1 MLDNFANCKT
11 YIMKKLI
18 TVWILSCLTLVAK
31 AQNGT
36 IRLISGSKSDAVG
49 YAGDGEIDTNALYSK
64 ITSIA
69 TDSSGNIYVM
79 DQCNFRIR
87 KIDAATHVV
96 HTIAG
101 NGTSGFSGD
110 GGPAVL
116 AQIGFAPFSPTN
128 LGSLLCSS
136 PDGTVYFYDFGNQR
150 IRKVD
155 RITGTISTIAGGGT
169 ATEDSVSGLSAAI
182 SATCLHYHNGNLY
195 FSDNQNIK
203 KLNLSTNLL
212 TTAYSLGYQSVFA
225 FDRHNNIYIVNCQA
239 GIVKKITPAGTETVV
254 AGSTI
259 RHRTNGD
266 GELATNTKLLYCGSI
281 TVDTAGNIYL
291 GTFNYMLRVDHT
303 DGRINTVLGSST
315 YFQSIYYPIYFY
327 GLLVN
332 GTTIF
337 PSYTYAAPADA
348 YGSLLPSNAPYAD
361 PYSGKIFFNSLARIV
376 SYQEPGFSI
385 GAIRVKDTALTPPCT
400 LPSIHRYA
408 VSGTIRGVPPA
419 GDSITL
425 SIDYG
430 DASGVQFRFPYIAP
444 TGIGGDTLYRFG
456 DSTLWLGEHT
466 FSMPGLYPV
475 QEILSTSSHCRNYVT
490 VPDTVGSSCNVTGVN
505 HLWLYS
511 NSDTITTAPCLPYST
526 ARIHVEGSVFT
537 LDDAFYPTALVLTA
551 TDSAYVLFDFQ
562 DGTTELQKVA
572 LDESGLFNATAYHN
586 YPMGMTDFVPFVTA
600 RLNNGLDVCTT
611 QFSNCGSE
619 LHSLSV
625 PDCTVPGTASSGI
638 VVPDSAYTLCSTPF
652 NATFAVGS
660 TLTGSS
666 IAYDSLSYYVNF
678 GDGSDTTI
686 TIMRSSDGWGN
697 YFMSDTIHHTYYMP
711 GAYTTAITPSDG
723 SGTMIDSTL
732 TVGSSCSHLSGVY
745 YRDGNANCTA
755 DADERRLS
763 FWPMAVV
770 NNTLNDT
777 SFAWCDTFGHYALSL
792 INGNSY
798 TIIPNYFGY
807 FGYGSDSF
815 VLSCPASGFF
825 NITPTPGSTYTQDFA
840 FTCAGSPASVDMNL
854 AGFAWGII
862 PGDTGVVGIWSS
874 NDWGYMCDSLN
885 STVTL
890 TLDPLLTYVGMWDGP
905 APTSVSGSTLTWN
918 FHTQANLLDFHADVK
933 VRCATT
939 ATMGSSV
946 CNTLHV
952 TPTSFPDPDTANNTY
967 NWCEPVRSSW
977 DPNEKEVAPK
987 GFGPEGYILN
997 GTPLTY
1003 TVHFQNTGTARAR
1016 NITINDTISEHLDI
1030 ATLQVVSSSAPVL
1043 VYQPELTGNLIKFRF
1058 NDINLPDS
1066 GTDFNGSNG
1075 YVVFNIYPKA
1085 GLEPGT
1091 QINNTVG
1098 IYFDYNPAVVTNTTT
1113 NTIEYELGA
1122 ISGGT
1127 EVCVAGTLA
1136 LSNSIAGGVWSATNS
1151 HATVSATGVV
1161 TGVSAG
1167 VDTIYYTAYGGDQ
1180 KVFKVI
1186 TINPLPVV
1194 SATTGTPSVCPAA
1207 TTTLSN
1213 STTGGTWSSS
1223 NANATVAGGVVTGVT
1238 TGSSIISYSVTNG
1251 CGTAIDTMLVTI
1263 EPLPVVGITT
1273 GAAGVCAGSTT
1284 TLVNPT
1290 GGGTWSSSTTSH
1302 ATVAGGIVT
1311 GVGAGTA
1318 VISYAVTNACGTV
1331 ADTMLFTV
1339 NPLPDAGTITGTN
1352 HVCVGGSVTL
1362 TNAASGGS
1370 WLASTGT
1377 ADVTGGVVTG
1387 VSAGNMVIF
1396 YTVTNTCGTAE
1407 DTMAMVVN
1415 AVPDAGTITGTTTIC
1430 NGTSSTLTA
1439 SMSGGAWSSSNA
1451 ATASVDATGVVNAIT
1466 TGSATISYMLS
1477 NECGADTATTS
1488 ISIVSLPDPGT
1499 ISGADTVC
1507 PGATISLSASVGSG
1521 TWSTSDNSLASVTSG
1536 GVVTGVGAGSV
1547 TISYQVS
1554 NVCGPNTATYSVT
1567 VLPLTAC
1574 PDNVNDI
1581 LIATGITL
1589 YPNPNDG
1596 TFTIAGTWPGSDR
1609 QVTIEIVNMLG
1620 QTAYKNTATVTN
1632 GELKVLLQTTNLAV
1646 GSYLVRLSDGGQVQ
1660 ALRCTVSK

>member
-1 MLDNFANCKT
+1 
-11 YIMKKLI
+11 MKKLI
-18 TVWILSCLTLVAK
+18 TVWILSFLVSFCY
-31 AQNGT
+31 AQTNTVSLKTGT
-36 IRLISGSKSDAVG
+36 KNFTSG
-49 YAGDGEIDTNALYSK
+49 YAGDGMIDTMALYDR

-69 TDSSGNIYVM
+69 ADSSGNLYIY
-79 DQCNFRIR
+79 DQNNYRIR
-87 KIDAATHVV
+87 KIHSSTHIVT
-96 HTIAG
+96 TIAG
-101 NGTSGFSGD
+101 NGAPGFSGD

-116 AQIGFAPFSPTN
+116 AQVGAAPPNTAVGGRMTCSP
-128 LGSLLCSS
+128 GG
-136 PDGTVYFYDFGNQR
+136 DIYFFDYGNNR

-155 RITGTISTIAGGGT
+155 ASTGTITTIAGGGT
-169 ATEDSVSGLSAAI
+169 SMSDSVDALTADIFASAI
-182 SATCLHYHNGNLY
+182 QYFNGYIY
-195 FSDNQNIK
+195 FSDHYSIR
-203 KLNLSTNLL
+203 KLDPATHLL
-212 TTAYSLGYQSVFA
+212 TYVHTSIDDISTMTVDNWG
-225 FDRHNNIYIVNCQA
+225 NIYFAVNNESV
-239 GIVKKITPAGTETVV
+239 VKKIDPTGTISIV
-254 AGSTI
+254 AGSLYQ
-259 RHRTNGD
+259 HGASGD
-266 GELATNTKLLYCGSI
+266 GGPATNAKLSYPSSI
-281 TVDTAGNIYL
+281 TTDPEGNVYIGNGFVVRKVSASNGYI
-291 GTFNYMLRVDHT
+291 H
-303 DGRINTVLGSST
+303 TVLGNGKPDIYLAYTGSASSGT
-315 YFQSIYYPIYFY
+315 SIFA
-327 GLLVN
+327 
-332 GTTIF
+332 
-337 PSYTYAAPADA
+337 SYLSPLPADTYEDDGFNVYFSAALGKLFAASSKKIIA
-348 YGSLLPSNAPYAD
+348 YNPPAYTVHTFSVRDTLLS
-361 PYSGKIFFNSLARIV
+361 S
-376 SYQEPGFSI
+376 
-385 GAIRVKDTALTPPCT
+385 PCT
-400 LPSIHRYA
+400 LPGVHAYA
-408 VSGTIRGVPPA
+408 FSGNLAGTPPT
-419 GDSITL
+419 GDSINV
-425 SIDYG
+425 IFDYYDG
-430 DASGVQFRFPYIAP
+430 TSYTMRLPLVPYIDGSGTTVYGFGNSSAY
-444 TGIGGDTLYRFG
+444 TGTHSF
-456 DSTLWLGEHT
+456 T
-466 FSMPGLYPV
+466 MPGLYPV
-475 QEILSTSSHCRNYVT
+475 CISFSADNHFTNIYPAL
-490 VPDTVGSSCNVTGVN
+490 DTVGSSCNFAGVN
-505 HLWLYS
+505 HLWIYS
-511 NSDTITTAPCLPYST
+511 TSDSITTAPCVPSAT
-526 ARIHVEGSVFT
+526 VRFHIEGNAFTFNSDFSYGPLFLTPFDSV
-537 LDDAFYPTALVLTA
+537 
-551 TDSAYVLFDFQ
+551 YVTFDFQ
-562 DGTTELQKVA
+562 DGTTELQKVPFY
-572 LDESGLFNATAYHN
+572 DYSEGLYNATTYHN
-586 YPMGMTDFVPFVTA
+586 YPIGMTDVAPVVSA
-600 RLNNGLDVCTT
+600 RLNNGLDINT
-611 QFSNCGSE
+611 QIMHSFSI
-619 LHSLSV
+619 
-625 PDCTVPGTASSGI
+625 PDCSIPGTASSS
-638 VVPDSAYTLCSTPF
+638 VVIPDSAYTLCSTPF
-652 NATFAVGS
+652 NAAFAVGS

-905 APTSVSGSTLTWN
+905 APTSVSGGTLTWN

-977 DPNEKEVAPK
+977 DPNEKEVSPK

-1085 GLEPGT
+1085 GLAPGT

-1136 LSNSIAGGVWSATNS
+1136 LSNSIAGGVWSAANA
-1151 HATVSATGVV
+1151 HATVSAAGLV

-1186 TINPLPVV
+1186 AINPLPVV
-1194 SATTGTPSVCPAA
+1194 STTTGTPSVCPAA

-1213 STTGGTWSSS
+1213 STTGGTWASS

-1238 TGSSIISYSVTNG
+1238 TGSSIISYSVTNT
-1251 CGTAIDTMLVTI
+1251 CGTAVDTMLVTI
-1263 EPLPVVGITT
+1263 EPLPVVSITT
-1273 GAAGVCAGSTT
+1273 GAASVCAGSTT
-1284 TLVNPT
+1284 TLSNTT
-1290 GGGTWSSSTTSH
+1290 GGGTWSSSTASH

-1311 GVGAGTA
+1311 GVAAGTA
-1318 VISYAVTNACGTV
+1318 VISYAVSNACGTV

-1362 TNAASGGS
+1362 TNAATGGT

-1377 ADVTGGVVTG
+1377 ADVTDGVVTG
-1387 VSAGNMVIF
+1387 LSAGNVVIF

-1407 DTMAMVVN
+1407 DTMAIVVN

-1430 NGTSSTLTA
+1430 NGTSSTLAA
-1439 SMSGGAWSSSNA
+1439 SMSGGTWSSSNA
-1451 ATASVDATGVVNAIT
+1451 ATASVDATGVVNAISV
-1466 TGSATISYMLS
+1466 GSATISYVLS

-1488 ISIVSLPDPGT
+1488 INVVNLPDPGT

-1507 PGATISLSASVGSG
+1507 PGATISLYASVGSG
-1521 TWSTSDNSLASVTSG
+1521 TWSTSDNTLASVSSS

-1574 PDNVNDI
+1574 PDNVSTMPGNTS
-1581 LIATGITL
+1581 LTL

-1596 TFTIAGTWPGSDR
+1596 TFSIVGTWPGSDR
-1609 QVTIEIVNMLG
+1609 VVTVEIVNVLG

-1632 GELKVLLQTTNLAV
+1632 GELKVLLQTTNLAT
-1646 GSYLVRLSDGGQVQ
+1646 GSYLVRLSDGGQMQ
-1660 ALRCTVSK
+1660 TLRCTISK